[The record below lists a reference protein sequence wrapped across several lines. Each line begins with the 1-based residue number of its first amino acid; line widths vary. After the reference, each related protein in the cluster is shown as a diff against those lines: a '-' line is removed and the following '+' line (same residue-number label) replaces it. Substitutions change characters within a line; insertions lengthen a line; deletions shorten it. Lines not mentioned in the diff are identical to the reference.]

1 MMAPMVAVPLAIL
14 VALVSSPLV
23 AEAQPT
29 AKVYRVGVLSN
40 ALDTAD
46 GPSFRA
52 FLDGLHGLGYVEHKN
67 VDIEWRSSEGD
78 NDQLPDLAASLVRA
92 KVDVILAMALQ
103 PARAAS
109 EATRTTPI
117 VFVVAADPV
126 AQRLVTSSGGPTGNV
141 TGVSAYDARE
151 SSEKVVEL
159 LKAATPKLSRL
170 GVMLVPGNPVHQELM
185 AQPLPSAAQRAGAA
199 LVPLR
204 VETITDVQPA
214 LERAGET
221 ADHASPPMADRRH
234 ERDGKHGRQDEL
246 EDVDPPARDAR
257 DHAQQHQR
265 QDDLDQAAHPAAT
278 TFCHGASSPDVDLI
292 DLRHASS
299 SRARCGRQGR
309 SLAERPGGQPARSSR
324 HPRRCGGT
332 GRGAGRG
339 ARKRARARWSG
350 GLEL

>member
-214 LERAGET
+214 LERAVQEKVDAIYVLG
-221 ADHASPPMADRRH
+221 
-234 ERDGKHGRQDEL
+234 
-246 EDVDPPARDAR
+246 DV
-257 DHAQQHQR
+257 
-265 QDDLDQAAHPAAT
+265 L
-278 TFCHGASSPDVDLI
+278 TFVQ
-292 DLRHASS
+292 
-299 SRARCGRQGR
+299 RARIVDFATR
-309 SLAERPGGQPARSSR
+309 SRLPTMFSYRS
-324 HPRRCGGT
+324 
-332 GRGAGRG
+332 GAD
-339 ARKRARARWSG
+339 AG
-350 GLEL
+350 GLMAYGPNLRELFRRASTYVDKILKGAKPADLPIAHGGKYELTVNLKTAKALGVTIPPGVVRRADQVIR